1 MLLRKLFYKIN
12 PDQRY
17 YIRRFLNLPLD
28 IYDSL
33 SGKKI
38 KYIPPRGMI
47 FTGRG
52 DYIKLANMFFGYF
65 KNYCNL
71 QPDSRILDIGSGI
84 GRMAVPFIGYLNH
97 QGSYEGIDIVKTG
110 INWCNKNISKINPQF
125 KFIHSDI
132 YNDLYNTKGVI
143 KGEEYVFPYRE
154 DDFDIAFL
162 TSVFTHM
169 LQAEVEQYIKEIARV
184 LKPGGKCLATF
195 FILNEESVSLM
206 NTTEDSFKFPFNHGE
221 YSFMSENTKTAN
233 VAYNQEWIER
243 IMKENGLKVE
253 VIRYGFW
260 SGRNKEE
267 YPDFQ
272 DIIIVSK
279 ENNKL

>member
-12 PDQRY
+12 PEQRY

-52 DYIKLANMFFGYF
+52 DYVKLANMFFGYF
-65 KNYCNL
+65 KNYCIL

-97 QGSYEGIDIVKTG
+97 DGSYEGIDIVKTG

-143 KGEEYVFPYRE
+143 KGEEYVFPYRDE
-154 DDFDIAFL
+154 EFDIAFL

-184 LKPGGKCLATF
+184 LKQGGKCLATF
-195 FILNEESVSLM
+195 FILNDESVSLM

-221 YSFMSENTKTAN
+221 YSFMSEDTKTAN
-233 VAYNQEWIER
+233 VAYNQQWIER
-243 IMKENGLKVE
+243 IMNENGLKVE

-260 SGRNKEE
+260 SGRNKADF
-267 YPDFQ
+267 PDFQ

-279 ENNKL
+279 EKKQ

>member
-12 PDQRY
+12 PEQRY
-17 YIRRFLNLPLD
+17 NIRRFLNLPLD

-47 FTGRG
+47 FTVRG
-52 DYIKLANMFFGYF
+52 DYVKLANMFFGYF

-97 QGSYEGIDIVKTG
+97 DGSYEGIDIVKTG

-143 KGEEYVFPYRE
+143 KGEEYVFPYRDE
-154 DDFDIAFL
+154 EFDIAFL

-184 LKPGGKCLATF
+184 LKVGGKCLATF
-195 FILNEESVSLM
+195 FILNDESFSLM

-221 YSFMSENTKTAN
+221 YSFMSEDTKTAN
-233 VAYNQEWIER
+233 VAYNQQWIER
-243 IMKENGLKVE
+243 IMNENGLKVE
-253 VIRYGFW
+253 VVRYGFW
-260 SGRNKEE
+260 SGRDKAAF
-267 YPDFQ
+267 PDFQ

-279 ENNKL
+279 EKKQ

>member
-71 QPDSRILDIGSGI
+71 QPENRILDIGSGI

-143 KGEEYVFPYRE
+143 KGEEYVFPYRDVE
-154 DDFDIAFL
+154 FDIAFL

-195 FILNEESVSLM
+195 FILNDESVSLM

-221 YSFMSENTKTAN
+221 YSFMSEDTKTAN
-233 VAYNQEWIER
+233 VAYNQEWIEK

-267 YPDFQ
+267 FPDFQ

-279 ENNKL
+279 EKKQ

>member
-71 QPDSRILDIGSGI
+71 QPDNRILDIGSGI

-143 KGEEYVFPYRE
+143 KGEEYVFPYRDVE
-154 DDFDIAFL
+154 FDIAFL

-195 FILNEESVSLM
+195 FILNDESVSLM

-221 YSFMSENTKTAN
+221 YSFMSEDTKTAN

-267 YPDFQ
+267 FPDFQ

-279 ENNKL
+279 EKKQ

>member
-65 KNYCNL
+65 KTYCNL
-71 QPDSRILDIGSGI
+71 QPDNRILDIGSGI

-143 KGEEYVFPYRE
+143 KGEEYVFPYRDVE
-154 DDFDIAFL
+154 FDIAFL

-195 FILNEESVSLM
+195 FILNDESVSLM

-221 YSFMSENTKTAN
+221 YSFMSEDTKTAN

-267 YPDFQ
+267 FPDFQ

-279 ENNKL
+279 EKKQ

>member
-12 PDQRY
+12 PEQRY
-17 YIRRFLNLPLD
+17 NIRRFLNLPLD

-52 DYIKLANMFFGYF
+52 DYVKLANMFFGYF
-65 KNYCNL
+65 KNYCIL

-97 QGSYEGIDIVKTG
+97 DGSYEGIDIVKTG

-143 KGEEYVFPYRE
+143 KGEEYVFPYRDE
-154 DDFDIAFL
+154 EFDIAFL

-184 LKPGGKCLATF
+184 LKQGGKCLATF
-195 FILNEESVSLM
+195 FILNDESVSLM

-221 YSFMSENTKTAN
+221 YSFMSEDTKTAN
-233 VAYNQEWIER
+233 VAYNQQWIER
-243 IMKENGLKVE
+243 IMNENGLKVE

-260 SGRNKEE
+260 SGRNKADF
-267 YPDFQ
+267 PDFQ

-279 ENNKL
+279 EKKQ